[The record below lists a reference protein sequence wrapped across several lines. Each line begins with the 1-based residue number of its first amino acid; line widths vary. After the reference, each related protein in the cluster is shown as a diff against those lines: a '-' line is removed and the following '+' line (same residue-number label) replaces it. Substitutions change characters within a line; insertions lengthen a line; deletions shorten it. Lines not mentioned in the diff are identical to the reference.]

1 MASLNGPLSVL
12 FLSGEARETDG
23 SRIYRCVF
31 KAKEVAQSGAR
42 TRVMFCGDAGPTDLA
57 AADVV
62 IFSRCTWQP
71 HTLDLIAHARGA
83 GKLICGDLDDRIF
96 APWEAQNTGYLRT
109 KALTNEHALAMTHI
123 LETQRN
129 TLRLLPAFDQV
140 LVSTPRL
147 KQELEGLGISATVS
161 RNAIDASVHPP
172 IAKAPERLAR
182 LLFMTGTRTHDADF
196 RVMAPALWA
205 FLAEHPEVELTLL
218 GPLTPP
224 VEARRFPRVRS
235 VGRLPMSQ
243 LHTFVASHDLCLV
256 PLEETVFNDCKS
268 ALKFLEC
275 GLVSV
280 PIIASPREEFCSIV
294 RDGDNGLL
302 ARTLDDWY
310 RALCRLYDEPER
322 LQRLARNAHASV
334 LAQHTVQSRGREL
347 ADDLTRLISERHK
360 RSTPPTPR
368 PA

>member
-1 MASLNGPLSVL
+1 MASLNSPLSVL

-31 KAKEVAQSGAR
+31 KAKEIAQSGAR
-42 TRVMFCGDAGPTDLA
+42 ARVMFSGDARPSDLA

-62 IFSRCTWQP
+62 IFSRCIWQP
-71 HTLDLIAHARGA
+71 HTVELIAHARGA

-96 APWEAQNTGYLRT
+96 APWEARNTGYLRT
-109 KALTNEHALAMTHI
+109 KALTNEHALALTHI
-123 LETQRN
+123 LATQRN

-147 KQELEGLGISATVS
+147 KQELEGLGIPATVT
-161 RNAIDASVHPP
+161 RNAIDASIHQP
-172 IAKAPERLAR
+172 IANAPKGLTR
-182 LLFMTGTRTHDADF
+182 LLFMTGTKTHDADF

-205 FLAEHPEVELTLL
+205 FLADHPHVELTLL
-218 GPLTPP
+218 GPLAPP
-224 VEARRFPRVRS
+224 AEAKRFPRVRA

-256 PLEETVFNDCKS
+256 PLEDTVFNDCKS
-268 ALKFLEC
+268 ALKFIEC

-280 PIIASPREEFCSIV
+280 PVIASPREEFRSVV
-294 RDGDNGLL
+294 RDGDTGLL
-302 ARTLDDWY
+302 ASTLDDWY
-310 RALCRLYDEPER
+310 RTLCKLHGEPAL
-322 LQRLARNAHASV
+322 LQRIARNAHASV

-347 ADDLTRLISERHK
+347 VDELTRLLSERPS
-360 RSTPPTPR
+360 RNTPPTPR